1 MIRDDEHSESVP
13 EAPIDDRPLSD
24 TQADLHEEG
33 KALTDDSKD
42 LGERLAEIIERRPQD
57 G

>member
-1 MIRDDEHSESVP
+1 VIWDDEHSEPAS
-13 EAPIDDRPLSD
+13 ESPIDDRPLSD
-24 TQADLHEEG
+24 TQADLHVEG

-42 LGERLAEIIERRPQD
+42 LGERLAEIIERRQQD

>member
-1 MIRDDEHSESVP
+1 MTLDDEHNEALP
-13 EAPIDDRPLSD
+13 EQPADDRPLSD
-24 TQADLHEEG
+24 TQADLHVEG

-42 LGERLAEIIERRPQD
+42 LGEKLAEVIERRQQN

>member
-1 MIRDDEHSESVP
+1 MISDDEHIEQPSGSP
-13 EAPIDDRPLSD
+13 GDGGPLSD

-42 LGERLAEIIERRPQD
+42 LGEKLAEMIEKRDRD
-57 G
+57 D

>member
-1 MIRDDEHSESVP
+1 MLDDEHNEPVSEQP
-13 EAPIDDRPLSD
+13 PDDRPLSD

-42 LGERLAEIIERRPQD
+42 LGERLAEVIERRQQN

>member
-1 MIRDDEHSESVP
+1 VIHDNGNSDDPPEVP
-13 EAPIDDRPLSD
+13 ADDRPLSD

-33 KALTDDSKD
+33 KALTDESKD
-42 LGERLAEIIERRPQD
+42 LGEKLAEIIERRKSD

>member
-1 MIRDDEHSESVP
+1 MLDDEHSEPVP
-13 EAPIDDRPLSD
+13 EPPTDDRPLSD

-42 LGERLAEIIERRPQD
+42 LGERLAEVIEKRQHHD
-57 G
+57 

>member
-1 MIRDDEHSESVP
+1 MLDDENNEPVSEQS
-13 EAPIDDRPLSD
+13 ADDRPLSD
-24 TQADLHEEG
+24 TQADLHVEG

-42 LGERLAEIIERRPQD
+42 LGEKLAEVIERRQQD

>member
-1 MIRDDEHSESVP
+1 MWDDEHSEPVP
-13 EAPIDDRPLSD
+13 EPPADDDRPLSD

-42 LGERLAEIIERRPQD
+42 LGERLAEIIEGREQD